1 MIQTSTSHIHSFIN
15 LLSPLP
21 YTVSLKITSLLRTKL
36 HLLKVTVTMLEA
48 NKQTNKKTNTNLLIT
63 RPDPIPFI
71 PLASPVK
78 TFKKLVE
85 FTN

>member
-1 MIQTSTSHIHSFIN
+1 MIQTSISHKHSFIN

-21 YTVSLKITSLLRTKL
+21 YTVSLKITSFLTAKL
-36 HLLKVTVTMLEA
+36 HLLKVTVTMIEA
-48 NKQTNKKTNTNLLIT
+48 NKHTNLLIT

-71 PLASPVK
+71 PFASPVK